1 MNWFDI
7 LKNQIASTKGKQF
20 QLDFNQ
26 PMVEEDNCKKKLLEL
41 YDKIDKIP
49 QHMRT
54 VSGVKIQIINLTT
67 RRDSIDRIPEEVCC
81 EAIELF
87 KTTES
92 TNKGS
97 SNPKPFYI
105 YLNKSRFFPH
115 PFAQTMLS
123 IGLDDY
129 HMDIEPNQFEPFRIH
144 LNIVPM
150 DTLPERSP
158 ETDKFYE
165 AAEEYL
171 NEVFTL

>member
-1 MNWFDI
+1 M
-7 LKNQIASTKGKQF
+7 
-20 QLDFNQ
+20 
-26 PMVEEDNCKKKLLEL
+26 
-41 YDKIDKIP
+41 
-49 QHMRT
+49 
-54 VSGVKIQIINLTT
+54 
-67 RRDSIDRIPEEVCC
+67 
-81 EAIELF
+81 ELF

-129 HMDIEPNQFEPFRIH
+129 HMDIEPNQFEQFRIH